1 MKMIKKLIKLVNKTK
16 KANKLITKEQF
27 LYSMTFE
34 EQNKYI
40 LSNNMNFK
48 EVMNNLN

>member
-1 MKMIKKLIKLVNKTK
+1 MIKKLIKLIHKTK

-40 LSNNMNFK
+40 LSNKMSFQQA
-48 EVMNNLN
+48 VNNLK

>member
-1 MKMIKKLIKLVNKTK
+1 MIKKLINLVNKTK

-34 EQNKYI
+34 DQNKYCYS
-40 LSNNMNFK
+40 SNITFQQA
-48 EVMNNLN
+48 VNNLK